1 MVMALQNHPPFIR
14 HWKDI
19 YDLVREVDS
28 PWLKICLDLPMLT
41 QFDREFVKQAAL
53 TVGSLQVYSHF
64 GGEYDRDA
72 HGFVQGRALD
82 FEKPI
87 PDYGYFLG
95 LMREIGYDGYFG
107 YELCHPFLDDRHE
120 RMGID
125 KVHEQVRLAQEYLRG
140 LIKPVSP
147 R

>member
-1 MVMALQNHPPFIR
+1 MALQNHPPFIR

-53 TVGSLQVYSHF
+53 TVGSLQTYSHF

-72 HGFVQGRALD
+72 DGFVQGRALD

-95 LMREIGYDGYFG
+95 LMGRSATTATSATSSATRSSTIATNGWGSTRSTSKSG
-107 YELCHPFLDDRHE
+107 WR
-120 RMGID
+120 RNT
-125 KVHEQVRLAQEYLRG
+125 
-140 LIKPVSP
+140 
-147 R
+147 